1 MTVLRWVLLAASFVG
16 SVGAFSDARAWH
28 IPFLSKTPAAT
39 QPAETTRASKGKAPP
54 VQGLSSAT
62 RQDTAAATAART
74 ALRTKQFDAALRD
87 LQGAAEHGDTQS
99 QYLLGLVYANGIGTD
114 ASPEL
119 ARRWLGMAADKS
131 YVEAAFALSGLLAE
145 GTAQDRAEAQR
156 WLARAASLGHPVARK
171 LVAAHTLPLAPS
183 HNPNGNAELARELMF
198 WAVRQDDVAD
208 VDAFAKVGGIDAADE
223 FGRTALGYGAVNG
236 SQQMVRH
243 LLGAGAQATHPD
255 HFGVT
260 PLMMAAE
267 ARDDAGILDALIQA
281 SQGKVDAVDQ
291 GGNSALSYAARVGRM
306 ENVQKLLAAGAGVGG
321 ENSDGWTV
329 LDIASKTGH
338 PEIAQVLR
346 KAGATGRIKAAL
358 VKEHSG
364 LDVNRGGE
372 MFSGWQ
378 PLAIAASRNDAKLV
392 AELLASGARAE
403 EPTPQ
408 GDTPLLVAAKY
419 HAPTVIADLLH
430 AGANP
435 AHPDDAGQT
444 VLCYATAHAD
454 VEVLDALLQKGVS
467 PNTRAHD
474 EDPPIVIA
482 ARSDNETLVRRLI
495 DAGADVNAVSPRG
508 SSAAMRASAGSDP
521 EVLRTLIGA
530 KANLALRD
538 KTGRDALWFASNSGN
553 EAGIDQ
559 LLAAGAPIETALGGQ
574 SAMFAAVRGGKVST
588 LERLLRKGLAP
599 NARDSA
605 GNTPL
610 IAAAA
615 RGDLAIL
622 KVLLDGGAQID
633 AQNEAGNTAL
643 IVATREGNTQICKA
657 LVQAGASAGLRNQER
672 HDALDTA
679 KRRNLPEI
687 VALLTG
693 Q

>member
-1 MTVLRWVLLAASFVG
+1 MTTLRRILLVGCFLG
-16 SVGAFSDARAWH
+16 SVCAFSDAQAFH
-28 IPFLSKTPAAT
+28 LPFVSKTPT
-39 QPAETTRASKGKAPP
+39 EPAPTSRPEKGKAAA

-62 RQDTAAATAART
+62 RKDTVASTAARV
-74 ALRTKQFDAALRD
+74 ALRTKQFEAALRD

-131 YVEAAFALSGLLAE
+131 YVEAAFALSGLLIQ
-145 GTAQDRAEAQR
+145 GTAEDRAEAQR
-156 WLARAASLGHPVARK
+156 WLTRAASLGHPVARK
-171 LVAAHTLPLAPS
+171 LVAAHSLPLAPS

-198 WAVRQDDVAD
+198 WAVRKDDVAD
-208 VDAFAKVGGIDAADE
+208 VDAFAKVGGIDAGDE
-223 FGRTALGYGAVNG
+223 FGRTGLGYAAVNG
-236 SQQMVRH
+236 SQQMVTH
-243 LLGAGAQATHPD
+243 LIGAGAQADHAD

-260 PLMMAAE
+260 ALMMAAE
-267 ARDDAGILDALIQA
+267 ARDDAEVLDALVQA
-281 SQGKVDAVDQ
+281 SQGKVDSRDQ
-291 GGNSALSYAARVGRM
+291 GGNSALNYAARVGRM
-306 ENVQKLLAAGAGVGG
+306 ENVQKLLAGGASVGG

-329 LDIASKTGH
+329 LDIASKSGH
-338 PEIAQVLR
+338 PEVAQVLR
-346 KAGATGRIKAAL
+346 KAGATGRIKAGL
-358 VKEHSG
+358 VKENSG

-372 MFSGWQ
+372 MYSGWP
-378 PLAIAASRNDAKLV
+378 PLAIAASRNDPRIV
-392 AELLASGARAE
+392 AELLASGARPE
-403 EPTPQ
+403 ELTPQ
-408 GDTPLLVAAKY
+408 GDTPLLVAVKY
-419 HAPTVIADLLH
+419 HAPDVIADLLH

-444 VLCYATAHAD
+444 ALCYATAHAD

-467 PNTRAHD
+467 PNTHARD

-482 ARSDNETLVRRLI
+482 ARSDDETVVRRLV
-495 DAGADVNAVSPRG
+495 DAGADVNAVSAQG
-508 SSAAMRASAGSDP
+508 VSAAMIASGGSDP
-521 EVLRTLIGA
+521 EVLRTLIAA

-559 LLAAGAPIETALGGQ
+559 LLAAGAPIETAISGQ
-574 SAMFAAVRGGKVST
+574 SAMFAAVRGGRVST
-588 LERLLRKGLAP
+588 LEHLLHKGLAP

-622 KVLLDGGAQID
+622 KVLLDGGAQIN

-643 IVATREGNTQICKA
+643 IVASREGHVRICKA
-657 LVQAGASAGLRNQER
+657 LIQAGASATLRNQER

-679 KRRNLPEI
+679 KRRDLTQI
-687 VALLTG
+687 VALLNG
-693 Q
+693 K